1 MDFYKIQERS
11 MKNGVIEVYPDF
23 IVRRSNDLM
32 VRGKAFYAIW
42 DEEARLWSE
51 DEYDVARLMDDDLNN
66 YAQELMDRTG
76 DKVRVRKMT
85 DFSSKAWREFRSY
98 MSLLSDNFH
107 QLDERLTFA
116 NQEVRKRDYI
126 SRKLPYPLEEGIV
139 RLHQYWSRSDR

>member
-66 YAQELMDRTG
+66 YA
-76 DKVRVRKMT
+76 
-85 DFSSKAWREFRSY
+85 
-98 MSLLSDNFH
+98 
-107 QLDERLTFA
+107 
-116 NQEVRKRDYI
+116 
-126 SRKLPYPLEEGIV
+126 
-139 RLHQYWSRSDR
+139 